1 MTIPSVDFR
10 RSARVAAPL
19 RQQVSEWLRE
29 AIASGEFAPGE
40 RLVERSLCERY
51 EVSRTVVRE
60 ALRHLE
66 ADGLVTTVANK
77 GPEVAR
83 VSRAD
88 VVSLY
93 EVRGVLEALAGRL
106 FAERADDIAKKKLAQ
121 AIDDVAVA
129 MKGGDM
135 RELLAS
141 KDAFYSTLLAGADNP
156 VVTATLRTLYVRIQ
170 IMRGLSLSAPGR
182 GPHTLREL
190 RAVLAAVEASDGEAA
205 ARACE
210 VHVKAAAAVALH
222 ALDKKENHDD
232 Q

>member
-1 MTIPSVDFR
+1 MAAESVDFR

-19 RQQVSEWLRE
+19 RQQVSEWLRQ
-29 AIASGEFAPGE
+29 AIASGEFGPGD
-40 RLVERSLCERY
+40 RLVERTLCERY

-88 VVSLY
+88 VDALY

-106 FAERADDIAKKKLAQ
+106 FAERADDVAKKNLAQ

-129 MKGGDM
+129 LGGNDM
-135 RELLAS
+135 RDLLAS
-141 KDAFYSTLLAGADNP
+141 KDAFYSTLLTGAGNP
-156 VVTATLRTLYVRIQ
+156 VVTTMLRTLYVRIQ
-170 IMRGLSLSAPGR
+170 MMRGLSLSAPDR
-182 GPHTLREL
+182 GPQTLREL
-190 RAVLAAVEASDGEAA
+190 RDVLAAVEASDGEAA

-210 VHVKAAAAVALH
+210 VHVKAAAAVVRL
-222 ALDKKENHDD
+222 ALDK
-232 Q
+232 QGAP